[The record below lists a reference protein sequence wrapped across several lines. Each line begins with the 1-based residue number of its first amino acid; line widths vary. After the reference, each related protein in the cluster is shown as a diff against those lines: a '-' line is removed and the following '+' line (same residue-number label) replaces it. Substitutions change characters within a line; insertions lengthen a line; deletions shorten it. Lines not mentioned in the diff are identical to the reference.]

1 MNIRPPQ
8 TQSIDT
14 TVEVTALPTYVTR
27 REHLRRELLS
37 TVDSLDRRRADLVPE
52 GFIEDYVALHW
63 LEWSG
68 GALHLTAVGRSIS
81 EQIRVRLKWH
91 GPGCGPPDSKL
102 KWPGSRAATDP
113 FPV

>member
-27 REHLRRELLS
+27 REQLRRELLS

-52 GFIEDYVALHW
+52 GFIEDYVALH
-63 LEWSG
+63 
-68 GALHLTAVGRSIS
+68 
-81 EQIRVRLKWH
+81 
-91 GPGCGPPDSKL
+91 
-102 KWPGSRAATDP
+102 
-113 FPV
+113 

>member
-52 GFIEDYVALHW
+52 GFIEDYVALH
-63 LEWSG
+63 
-68 GALHLTAVGRSIS
+68 
-81 EQIRVRLKWH
+81 
-91 GPGCGPPDSKL
+91 
-102 KWPGSRAATDP
+102 
-113 FPV
+113 